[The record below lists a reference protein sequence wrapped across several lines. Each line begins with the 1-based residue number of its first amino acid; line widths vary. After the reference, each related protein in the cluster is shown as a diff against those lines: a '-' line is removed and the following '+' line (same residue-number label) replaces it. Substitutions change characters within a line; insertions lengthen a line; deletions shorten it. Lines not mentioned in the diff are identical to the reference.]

1 MFHIMLDDREVG
13 PYDRRTIVGMRIKKT
28 LTSDHVLLGT
38 DGSRLTVRDLIGRR
52 DKSDFQP
59 QRTGNFSIVQ
69 ATYPASL
76 RYVQGRGF
84 DVPAFKG
91 EIEVR
96 VQPDVLRVAGRFR
109 QGLGWKEDRV
119 KLPLTDV
126 VHARVQGT
134 EVELALRADAGQPLQ
149 CIRFELFTP
158 EAAGELV
165 DFLPSATPWPAGGA
179 GMAAAREG
187 LPMLWISAA
196 SATLVAFVL
205 IGVVLARR
213 F

>member
-28 LTSDHVLLGT
+28 LNSDHVLLGT